1 MCTLASMYSSSYAF
15 NSCDVH
21 DLGSK
26 KKTLGKICY
35 NFYVVFVDVSK
46 FLIIDFEKC
55 SIFFIE

>member
-1 MCTLASMYSSSYAF
+1 MYSSSYAF